1 IAERTRAEA
10 RLIATARKYGVPTPL
25 IRDVTTDT
33 LIMERISGTLLRDAL
48 HRVYL
53 CRAGRIVGMLHR
65 AGIVHGDLTPSNMV
79 IRNGRCVLI
88 DFGLAG
94 VSSEIEARGVDL
106 HVLFQTLDSTTDQS
120 PSLKEAFSQ
129 GYLEMFEGA
138 REVLERE
145 QEIERRGRYL

>member
-1 IAERTRAEA
+1 
-10 RLIATARKYGVPTPL
+10 
-25 IRDVTTDT
+25 
-33 LIMERISGTLLRDAL
+33 
-48 HRVYL
+48 
-53 CRAGRIVGMLHR
+53 MLHR